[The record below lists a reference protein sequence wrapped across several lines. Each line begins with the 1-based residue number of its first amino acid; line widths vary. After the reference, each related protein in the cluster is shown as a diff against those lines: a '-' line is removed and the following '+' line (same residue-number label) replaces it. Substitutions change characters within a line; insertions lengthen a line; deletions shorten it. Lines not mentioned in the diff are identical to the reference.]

1 MGHIELVMER
11 LKEAGLTAK
20 VVKCEWAKT
29 QLVYL
34 GQRIGHGRVAVPED
48 RATAIAD
55 FVRPMTKKGVR
66 AFLGTSGYYRKFIPD
81 FGKLAKPL
89 TMMTRKAEHDQVHWT
104 LEGEQAFKLIRKL
117 LSNAC
122 AFTIPNL
129 SDDFR
134 LHTDASGTGL
144 GAVQSVV
151 RSGEKYPVAYF
162 SGNCRELIQLLLDRV
177 GMLGGSGSHTALQ
190 SYLAGRCFEL
200 VMDHQALRGLRTSR
214 NHNRRLTR
222 WSLFLQ
228 DFQFT
233 IRYRPGGQHQNA
245 DGLSRQ
251 CWPEKEASTEG
262 TASGKGEVHVADRHR
277 QIAAADTAGSR
288 SS

>member
-1 MGHIELVMER
+1 M
-11 LKEAGLTAK
+11 
-20 VVKCEWAKT
+20 
-29 QLVYL
+29 YL
-34 GQRIGHGRVAVPED
+34 GHRIGHGRVAVPEY

-55 FVRPMTKKGVR
+55 FVRPTTKKGVR
-66 AFLGTSGYYRKFIPD
+66 AFFGTSGYYRKFIPY
-81 FGKLAKPL
+81 FGKLEKPL
-89 TMMTRKAEHDQVHWT
+89 TMMTRKAEPDQVHWT

-117 LSNAC
+117 LSNTC
-122 AFTIPNL
+122 ALTIPNL

-151 RSGEKYPVAYF
+151 RSGEELPI
-162 SGNCRELIQLLLDRV
+162 SQGNCRELIQLLLNRV

-190 SYLAGRCFEL
+190 SYLAGRRFEL
-200 VMDHQALRGLRTSR
+200 VMDHQALTGLRTSR

-233 IRYRPGGQHQNA
+233 TRYRPGGQHQNA

-262 TASGKGEVHVADRHR
+262 TASGKREVHVADRHR
-277 QIAAADTAGSR
+277 QIAAADTAGSP